1 MQKILILGSK
11 GMLGSELVEV
21 YKDESEKLKIPPNPP
36 LSHYAEA
43 TRDKH
48 QEGDKRKYEVV
59 AWDIDDVDVR
69 DFENLRK
76 KIQEVWPDV
85 IYNAVAYNAVD
96 SCEEDDEEYAK
107 AKVLNTELPGELAR
121 IAKNLEAILVHYS
134 TDYVFDGQR
143 PTHRSGQRAPHCC
156 GSGCDG
162 CQYMG
167 KEETIPYW
175 QYSEEDQPNPLN
187 RYGWTK
193 YKGELAVEGQGEKY
207 YIIRLSKLFG
217 GTSKNALGKKSFFE
231 VMWEL
236 GKKNEEV
243 KAVDS
248 ELSKFTYA
256 LDLALESKNI
266 VEENEPFGIYHI
278 VNEGAVTWYE
288 GLKTLYKTLDLETK
302 IIPVGPEE
310 FPRPAKRAEVSVLQN
325 RKRKPLRDYEEAVKE
340 WMK

>member
-11 GMLGSELVEV
+11 GMLGSELVSLYE
-21 YKDESEKLKIPPNPP
+21 KASESSPE
-36 LSHYAEA
+36 
-43 TRDKH
+43 
-48 QEGDKRKYEVV
+48 KYEVV

-96 SCEEDDEEYAK
+96 SCEDDDEEYEK
-107 AKVLNTELPGELAR
+107 AKILNTKLPGELAK
-121 IAKNLEAILVHYS
+121 IAKNLDAIFVHYS
-134 TDYVFDGQR
+134 SDYVFDGER
-143 PTHRSGQRAPHCC
+143 PVHSSGQRAPHCC

-162 CQYMG
+162 GKYMG
-167 KEETIPYW
+167 KEETIPYL
-175 QYSEEDQPNPLN
+175 QYSEEDKPNPLN
-187 RYGWTK
+187 RYGWAK
-193 YKGELAVEGQGEKY
+193 YKGEQIVEEVGGKY

-217 GTSKNALGKKSFFE
+217 GLSKNALGKKSFFE
-231 VMWEL
+231 VML
-236 GKKNEEV
+236 KKGREEKEV

-256 LDLALESKNI
+256 PDLALESKNI

-288 GLKTLYKTLDLETK
+288 GLKTLYKLAGLDTE

-310 FPRPAKRAEVSVLQN
+310 FPRPAKRAKVSVLQN
-325 RKRKPLRDYEEAVKE
+325 RKRKPLRNYEEAIRE
-340 WMK
+340 WFEIIR